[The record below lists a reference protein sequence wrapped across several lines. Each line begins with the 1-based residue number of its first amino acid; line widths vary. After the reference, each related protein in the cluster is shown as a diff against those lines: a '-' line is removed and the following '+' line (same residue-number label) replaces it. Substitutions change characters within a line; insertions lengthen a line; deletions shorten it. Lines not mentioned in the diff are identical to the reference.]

1 MKIELTQKELI
12 KIVRKH
18 YGIEANVDLE
28 VTVAE
33 PVKPAQVKLAPK
45 KKDDS
50 KDLLEDVKAKQKAK
64 KKKTGSK
71 RKEYHFTAPGTAEID
86 VPKNPKIDYKIYG
99 DRLKRFVESDEGFIV
114 PYEEGVR
121 PTALAGRYRIAS
133 QIYGYRSV
141 VRINYSRSRKV
152 LIISKPGCAP
162 KQYVPTEHL
171 KAYIK

>member
-1 MKIELTQKELI
+1 MKIEITQKELI

-33 PVKPAQVKLAPK
+33 PVKPAQVKLAPT

-50 KDLLEDVKAKQKAK
+50 KDLLADVKLARKRAQK
-64 KKKTGSK
+64 KKERHYS
-71 RKEYHFTAPGTAEID
+71 APGTAEIE

-99 DRLKRFVESDEGFIV
+99 DRLKRFLESDEKFIV

-121 PTALAGRYRIAS
+121 PTALIGRYRIAS
-133 QIYGYRSV
+133 QIYGCRDAV
-141 VRINYSRSRKV
+141 NINYSRSRKV

-171 KAYIK
+171 KAYIR